1 VSIFLLIYVD
11 DIIIASSSSTTVDIL
26 LKDLRE
32 EFALKDLGELH
43 YYLCV
48 EVHKMKDSLLMTQE
62 KYATELL
69 ERANMKNCK
78 SVSTLLLALEKKSIE
93 GGVLLDSEDST
104 RYKSI
109 VGALQY
115 LTLTRP
121 DIAFAV
127 NKVCQILHSLTTL
140 HWCDIEIRLWNCSDG
155 TQACQR

>member
-78 SVSTLLLALEKKSIE
+78 SVSTMLLALEKKI
-93 GGVLLDSEDST
+93 
-104 RYKSI
+104 Y
-109 VGALQY
+109 
-115 LTLTRP
+115 
-121 DIAFAV
+121 
-127 NKVCQILHSLTTL
+127 
-140 HWCDIEIRLWNCSDG
+140 
-155 TQACQR
+155 